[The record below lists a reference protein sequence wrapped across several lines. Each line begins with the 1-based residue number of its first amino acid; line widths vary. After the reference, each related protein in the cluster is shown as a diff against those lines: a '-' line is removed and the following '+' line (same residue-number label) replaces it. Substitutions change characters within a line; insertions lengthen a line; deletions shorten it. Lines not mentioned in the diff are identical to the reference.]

1 MAQFK
6 VLPVQ
11 AGTGENELGQVARL
25 LEEANSQV
33 QRVYLGLSFQ
43 IRCREQVDESL
54 RRSMARLERQQE
66 DAGRLSS
73 GIRQAMERYQAC
85 EGAVLLCYEGG
96 VTVGAAAPSSGS
108 AGINWGDVI
117 LDMLGTLG
125 NAGSSVL
132 DVWAEYLTDTR
143 ETLDSIDSIKAGR
156 YAKWAGFLIGLVA
169 NFAGNVQEFAGD
181 FSDPRLYLETVSE
194 TAVSAGASALVGAGI
209 AAIFVSA
216 PAWAVG
222 AAATVIVFSVD
233 QAVEYLTGESLTEH
247 ISDFVLN
254 TGAAIADSIGTAWE
268 SVMELF

>member
-66 DAGRLSS
+66 DAGHLSS

-85 EGAVLLCYEGG
+85 EGAVLHSYTG
-96 VTVGAAAPSSGS
+96 VAESSGSVIPVDNGETIVWLEDMLGEFSLQASLVSAGMDALAAFLERVDLNDTLSTAKWVSRLGTTIGILGTFAGNLKEYGLDFSEPRLYVETAVETGVYIGLTKALTIGIGAVVAGSSAPVWVAGAAA
-108 AGINWGDVI
+108 AGILVTVN
-117 LDMLGTLG
+117 LG
-125 NAGSSVL
+125 
-132 DVWAEYLTDTR
+132 
-143 ETLDSIDSIKAGR
+143 
-156 YAKWAGFLIGLVA
+156 
-169 NFAGNVQEFAGD
+169 
-181 FSDPRLYLETVSE
+181 
-194 TAVSAGASALVGAGI
+194 
-209 AAIFVSA
+209 
-216 PAWAVG
+216 
-222 AAATVIVFSVD
+222 
-233 QAVEYLTGESLTEH
+233 VEYLTGQSLTEY
-247 ISDFVLN
+247 ISDFAID